1 MNNATGVTAGPNS
14 RESSDLR
21 GKEEAALL
29 WECIVWRGGRR
40 FHERMYKIVPSI
52 AGSMTE
58 RVKSRAE
65 ENTSTFTSPK
75 KWMKNEKCCVQTL
88 EELVLWKA
96 VWWLFFYPGV
106 YLGLG
111 SKARICFAFQIYPL
125 NCVSWG
131 HAISC
136 PLIRKRPQLRKP
148 GQFRTAEPLPEWLW
162 EAALHLSGKSLSQAK
177 GWFFILVLCFLKNY
191 PVKLWLRLKVIG
203 TTDKKLSASI

>member
-1 MNNATGVTAGPNS
+1 MLLQCVVRYASLRSTQGNPEKVNNATGVTAGPNS

-75 KWMKNEKCCVQTL
+75 K
-88 EELVLWKA
+88 
-96 VWWLFFYPGV
+96 
-106 YLGLG
+106 
-111 SKARICFAFQIYPL
+111 
-125 NCVSWG
+125 
-131 HAISC
+131 
-136 PLIRKRPQLRKP
+136 
-148 GQFRTAEPLPEWLW
+148 
-162 EAALHLSGKSLSQAK
+162 
-177 GWFFILVLCFLKNY
+177 
-191 PVKLWLRLKVIG
+191 
-203 TTDKKLSASI
+203 